1 MNITI
6 FLLINKTVKVKHD
19 LIESQYLF
27 YNKHNLLY
35 EIDIENQKEMMNVYL
50 FISFLNNDYKTEGVC
65 KPNSSI
71 LCMGIVKT

>member
-6 FLLINKTVKVKHD
+6 FLLVNKTIRSKHD
-19 LIESQYLF
+19 LIEKLYLF
-27 YNKHNLLY
+27 YNIHNLLY

-71 LCMGIVKT
+71 LCIGIVKT